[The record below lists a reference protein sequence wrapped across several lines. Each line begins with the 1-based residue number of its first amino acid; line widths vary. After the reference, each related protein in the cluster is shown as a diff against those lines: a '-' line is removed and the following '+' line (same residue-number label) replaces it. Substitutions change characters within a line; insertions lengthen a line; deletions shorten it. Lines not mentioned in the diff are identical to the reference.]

1 MAKKSRINRNN
12 EIQKVV
18 LKSHDKREVLKKE
31 IKTLPS
37 ETSNNY
43 ESKFEKAF
51 VAMLSIQKMDR
62 NGSKTRHR
70 KRCFVTGRPRGI
82 TKLGIERN
90 KLREFSLFGLLPGM
104 TKSSW

>member
-1 MAKKSRINRNN
+1 MAKKSRINRNDRI
-12 EIQKVV
+12 ERISKKAESKRIA
-18 LKSHDKREVLKKE
+18 LKEK
-31 IKTLPS
+31 IKTLPA
-37 ETSNNY
+37 
-43 ESKFEKAF
+43 ESSADYQERFKQAF
-51 VAMLSIQKMDR
+51 VAMLGIQKMDR

-82 TKLGIERN
+82 TKIGIERN